1 MRTLVFGGTG
11 IVGRATVAA
20 ARRRGFPALGLSR
33 GQGDIGAPER
43 VAAAIAAFRPRLV
56 VNCAAF
62 TRVDDCET
70 APERA
75 FAVNAEAVGIVARAC
90 ARAGC
95 RLLHLSTDYVFD
107 GAGAQPYRE
116 EDATGPRSVYGASKL
131 AGEARAL
138 EAPGALVVRTSW
150 VFGAGGPNFVDT
162 IRRKLEEG
170 AAPLRVVDDQVGA
183 PTYAPFLARALA
195 DLGESGVG
203 GIVHYQNREPVS
215 WCGFARAIARGL
227 GFDEGAIEP
236 ASTAQV
242 PRPAPRPA
250 WSVLD
255 VRRFERLAGRPVE
268 RWEDGLAEYLGSTGE
283 KRR

>member
-1 MRTLVFGGTG
+1 MRVLVLGAAG
-11 IVGRATVAA
+11 IVGRATVAEA
-20 ARRRGFPALGLSR
+20 ARRGWDVRGLAR
-33 GQGDIGAPER
+33 EECDIGAEEAPAR
-43 VAAAIAAFRPRLV
+43 AAADFRPELL

-62 TRVDDCET
+62 TKVDACEGD
-70 APERA
+70 PGRA
-75 FAVNAEAVGIVARAC
+75 MAINGEAVGRVAMAAASVG
-90 ARAGC
+90 AR
-95 RLLHLSTDYVFD
+95 LIHLSTDYVFD
-107 GAGAQPYRE
+107 GAGREPYAE
-116 EDATGPRSVYGASKL
+116 EHPTAPRSVYGRSKL
-131 AGEARAL
+131 VGEHRAL
-138 EAPGALVVRTSW
+138 AVPGSLVVRTSW
-150 VFGAGGPNFVDT
+150 IFGTGGPNFVDT

-195 DLGESGVG
+195 DLGESGAG

-215 WCGFARAIARGL
+215 WFGFARAIARDL

-236 ASTAQV
+236 ASTAEV

-268 RWEDGLAEYLGSTGE
+268 RWEDGLAEHLGSTGE
-283 KRR
+283 RR

>member
-33 GQGDIGAPER
+33 GQADIGEPER
-43 VAAAIAAFRPRLV
+43 VAAAIAAFRPALV

-107 GAGAQPYRE
+107 GAGAHPYRE

-131 AGEARAL
+131 AGEASAL

-162 IRRKLEEG
+162 IRALLE
-170 AAPLRVVDDQVGA
+170 ARRAPLRVVADQIGA
-183 PTYAPFLARALA
+183 PTYARFLARALL
-195 DLGESGVG
+195 DLGESGAEG
-203 GIVHYQNREPVS
+203 RVHYRNREPVS
-215 WCGFARAIARGL
+215 WFEFARAIVAALGL
-227 GFDEGAIEP
+227 EVEVVPVATSEF
-236 ASTAQV
+236 

-250 WSVLD
+250 YSVLA
-255 VRRFERLAGRPVE
+255 VERFEALAGRPVE
-268 RWEDGLAEYLGSTGE
+268 PWRAGLADYLQPKERTS
-283 KRR
+283 R

>member
-1 MRTLVFGGTG
+1 MRVLVLGAAG
-11 IVGRATVAA
+11 IVGRATVAEA
-20 ARRRGFPALGLSR
+20 ARRGWDVRGLTRAEC
-33 GQGDIGAPER
+33 DIGEPEAPVR
-43 VAAAIAAFRPRLV
+43 SVAEFRPALV

-62 TRVDDCET
+62 TQVDACESD
-70 APERA
+70 PELA
-75 FAVNAEAVGIVARAC
+75 MAINGEAVGRVAMAAAGAG
-90 ARAGC
+90 AR
-95 RLLHLSTDYVFD
+95 LVQLSTDYVFD
-107 GAGAQPYRE
+107 GSGREPYPE
-116 EDATGPRSVYGASKL
+116 EHPTAPRSAYGRSKL
-131 AGEARAL
+131 LGEHRAL
-138 EAPGALVVRTSW
+138 AVPGTLVVRTSW
-150 VFGAGGPNFVDT
+150 IFGAGGPNFVDT

-195 DLGESGVG
+195 DLGESGAG

-215 WCGFARAIARGL
+215 WFGFARALARGL

-255 VRRFERLAGRPVE
+255 VRRFERIAGRPVE

-283 KRR
+283 RR